1 MDHSLILK
9 VSGLLIVMLF
19 IFGELLLPKKR
30 RQSADPVI
38 AAADARERYEWR
50 YTLWF
55 FRSIRFTGA
64 ILLIL
69 MMSQ

>member
-9 VSGLLIVMLF
+9 VSGLLVIMLF
-19 IFGELLLPKKR
+19 IFDELLLTKKR
-30 RQSADPVI
+30 RPGVDPVI
-38 AAADARERYEWR
+38 SAADARERYEWR

-55 FRSIRFTGA
+55 FRIIRFTGA